1 MTGKVFAVSLDF
13 ANSDN
18 FEQSVAKTL
27 ELRGQIFE
35 LALKRGEEIFFHRYT
50 DNTIEGAPR
59 VLLECSDAFLE
70 RVKKLPLY
78 GDSQELTGVATFR
91 SGHGGPM
98 DRNVIKR
105 VLAQPVK
112 DPSLPMA
119 TLRLQDDILDLALA
133 KGVAGDVLVRHV
145 DGAHGFISLLCT
157 DDFADEVK
165 KLPRCRAVVKP
176 AEAKKI
182 FHNRHRG
189 P

>member
-1 MTGKVFAVSLDF
+1 MTGKVYAVSLDF
-13 ANSDN
+13 SNSDH

-35 LALKRGEEIFFHRYT
+35 LALKQGEEIFFHRYT
-50 DNTIEGAPR
+50 DNAIEGAPR

-70 RVKKLPLY
+70 KVKKLPLY
-78 GDSQELTGVATFR
+78 GDSQELTDVATFR
-91 SGHGGPM
+91 AGHGGQIN
-98 DRNVIKR
+98 RNIVKR
-105 VLAQPVK
+105 ALAQPVK

-119 TLRLQDDILDLALA
+119 TLRLQDDILDLAVK

-145 DGAHGFISLLCT
+145 DGARGFISLLCA
-157 DDFADEVK
+157 DEFADEVK
-165 KLPRCRAVVKP
+165 NLPRCRAIVKP

-182 FHNRHRG
+182 FHNRRRG